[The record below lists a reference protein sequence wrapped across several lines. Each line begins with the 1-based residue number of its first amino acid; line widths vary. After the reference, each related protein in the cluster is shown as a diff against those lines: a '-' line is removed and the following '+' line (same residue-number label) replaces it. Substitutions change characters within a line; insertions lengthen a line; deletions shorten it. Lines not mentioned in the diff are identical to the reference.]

1 MTTLSNGVEIPQL
14 GFGTYKISPDDA
26 YDAVRRALDAGYRHI
41 DTAAMYGNEAEVGR
55 AIAESGLDRAEV
67 FVTSKLN
74 NPFHDPD
81 EARAAF
87 ARTLADLR
95 LDQIDLYLI
104 HWPMARTTDY
114 RATWR
119 TMVEFEDDGRARAVG
134 VSNFQPEHLQAVI
147 DDCGVTPRVN
157 QIELHPYFPQ
167 RELASLHDEAGIVT
181 ASWSPLGR
189 AQCLADP
196 QIVAL
201 ADELGRTP
209 AQVIVRWHL
218 QRGLVVIPKSTDPQ
232 RIVSNAQVFDFEL
245 DADQMA
251 RIDGLD
257 RGRRIGSHPDEVEV
271 GDR

>member
-14 GFGTYKISPDDA
+14 GFGTYKISPQDA
-26 YDAVRRALDAGYRHI
+26 YQAVRTALDAGYRHI
-41 DTAAMYGNEAEVGR
+41 DTATMYGNEAEVGR
-55 AIAESGLDRAEV
+55 AIADSGLDRNEV
-67 FVTSKLN
+67 FITSKLN

-81 EARAAF
+81 DARAAF
-87 ARTLADLR
+87 ARSLADLR
-95 LDQIDLYLI
+95 LDRIDLYLI

-119 TMVEFEDDGRARAVG
+119 TMLEFEADGRARAVG

-147 DDCGVTPRVN
+147 DDSGMTPRLN

-167 RELASLHDEAGIVT
+167 RDLVELHSSLGIVT
-181 ASWSPLGR
+181 GSWSPLGR

-196 QIVAL
+196 VVIAL

-209 AQVIVRWHL
+209 AQVIIRWHL
-218 QRGLVVIPKSTDPQ
+218 QQGRVAIPRSSNPE
-232 RIVSNAQVFDFEL
+232 RIAENFDVFDFEL
-245 DADQMA
+245 DAEQMA

-257 RGRRIGSHPDEVEV
+257 SGNRRGSHPDTATF
-271 GDR
+271 